1 MNIVRI
7 PKVSRPK
14 IRGSR
19 FAVPVSKFINL
30 DPRVCG
36 RASLVILLFLL
47 GDLRTRMTTL
57 DEFLSPTEAIYTP

>member
-1 MNIVRI
+1 M
-7 PKVSRPK
+7 
-14 IRGSR
+14 
-19 FAVPVSKFINL
+19 PVSKFINL

-57 DEFLSPTEAIYTP
+57 DEFLYPTEKEKLFI